1 MLMEEHEAG
10 EAGGAGGAGRAGEAG
25 EAGKAGEAGAVTAES
40 AESAEAEA
48 VEMEEL
54 IFRIPLELHVASDIS
69 LYDLQR
75 MVSARL
81 AEAELLPRQ
90 DPMSMLL
97 GLNGQ
102 VCGDPLACPLRMLVP
117 GSVVSFVADLQEA
130 HEVSRLGLCLN
141 AFQLMQVQ
149 LSGFAP
155 QSPQPFPSPMVGSPA
170 MPRPRKLLPDDVMEK
185 RRKEL
190 YKTVLCTN
198 FTGPNRHCSFG
209 DRCHFAHGKAELRA
223 IGQPT
228 TMVTANVHGNSSQ
241 KDEPA
246 EDSKD
251 AAWNWSE
258 KTEWKWEGWESWDT
272 DKYDK
277 WKYDNSDWK
286 WNRDW
291 SQSWGSKRD
300 WSRDRSRDWWSGDW
314 SPQRARSQSNRS
326 NNSNRSKKSD
336 SGGLVLG
343 PVDQMD
349 QMDQSDRSDRRSR
362 REHRSRAREA
372 REARERRRRRS
383 RSRQSRRRNR

>member
-1 MLMEEHEAG
+1 
-10 EAGGAGGAGRAGEAG
+10 
-25 EAGKAGEAGAVTAES
+25 
-40 AESAEAEA
+40 
-48 VEMEEL
+48 MEEL

-130 HEVSRLGLCLN
+130 HEVSRLGLC
-141 AFQLMQVQ
+141 
-149 LSGFAP
+149 
-155 QSPQPFPSPMVGSPA
+155 
-170 MPRPRKLLPDDVMEK
+170 
-185 RRKEL
+185 
-190 YKTVLCTN
+190 
-198 FTGPNRHCSFG
+198 
-209 DRCHFAHGKAELRA
+209 HFAHGKAELRA

-258 KTEWKWEGWESWDT
+258 KTEWKWEGPVIGGAEIGVHKGQGLSPIVPTIPTGQRNRIPVVWCFVRWT
-272 DKYDK
+272 K
-277 WKYDNSDWK
+277 WTK
-286 WNRDW
+286 WTNQTGQIGGR
-291 SQSWGSKRD
+291 GVNTGAVLVRLV
-300 WSRDRSRDWWSGDW
+300 RLVRLVSGDADEAEVDRVEEGTDDG
-314 SPQRARSQSNRS
+314 SMVISESEMSERATVWAC
-326 NNSNRSKKSD
+326 D
-336 SGGLVLG
+336 GL
-343 PVDQMD
+343 
-349 QMDQSDRSDRRSR
+349 
-362 REHRSRAREA
+362 
-372 REARERRRRRS
+372 
-383 RSRQSRRRNR
+383 